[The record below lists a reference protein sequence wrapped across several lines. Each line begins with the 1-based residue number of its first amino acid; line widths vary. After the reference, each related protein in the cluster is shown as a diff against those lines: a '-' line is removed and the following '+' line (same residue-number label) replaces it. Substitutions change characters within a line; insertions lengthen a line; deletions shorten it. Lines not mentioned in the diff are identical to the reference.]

1 MKCWA
6 LMPLREL
13 AIDASRMSA
22 AEKTGTEWYSL
33 EIIQALA
40 ALRPRPRLTLY
51 LRSGQPPRAGPGL
64 RSRTVQ
70 PPRLWTHLGLS
81 AAMARDRPNALF
93 VPAHVIPLVHPRA
106 SVVTVHDLGY
116 LAEPESHTRRRRR
129 LLELT
134 TRWNAR
140 AARRVIAISEQTKA
154 DIVAHY
160 GTQAGKIDVVPHGV
174 DLARFRPRAAAEVQP
189 ALAELGVQPPYL
201 FFLSTLQPRKNLIR
215 LIAAFEGLE
224 ADDLTLV
231 LAGRPGWL
239 AEPIEQRIAASPA
252 RSRIQRLGHVPDAL
266 VPALY
271 NGAAVFVLPSLY
283 EGFGMGVLEAMASGC
298 PVVTSNRSSLPEV
311 AGDAAVL
318 VEPLEADSIRA
329 GIAHAL
335 QPERRAALIQA
346 GLDRAAGFTWER
358 AARQTLSSICH
369 AYDDAHG

>member
-1 MKCWA
+1 M
-6 LMPLREL
+6 LLRDL
-13 AIDASRMSA
+13 AVDASRTSA

-33 EIIQALA
+33 ELIRALA

-51 LRSGQPPRAGPGL
+51 LRPGQPPRAGPGL

-81 AAMARDRPNALF
+81 AAMTRDRPNALF
-93 VPAHVIPLVHPRA
+93 VPAHVLPLLHPRA

-116 LAEPESHTRRRRR
+116 LAEPEAHIRRRRWM
-129 LLELT
+129 LELT

-154 DIVAHY
+154 DLVAHY
-160 GTQAGKIDVVPHGV
+160 GTPAGKIDVVPHGV
-174 DLARFRPRAAAEVQP
+174 DRARFRPRNEAEVQP
-189 ALAELGVQPPYL
+189 VLAELGVQPPYL
-201 FFLSTLQPRKNLIR
+201 FFLSTLQPRKNVSR
-215 LIAAFEGLE
+215 LIEAFEGLG

-231 LAGRPGWL
+231 LAGRSGWL
-239 AEPIEQRIAASPA
+239 AEPIERRIAASPA
-252 RSRIQRLGHVPDAL
+252 RSRILRLAHVPDAL

-318 VEPLEADSIRA
+318 VEPLEAGSIRA
-329 GIAHAL
+329 GIAQAL
-335 QPERRAALIQA
+335 QPERRVALIEA

-358 AARQTLSSICH
+358 AARQTLSSIRH